1 MYFQTK
7 LPFPD
12 ILCNQDSVAE
22 GPDQVSNM
30 PHYTVKGA
38 HVCLG
43 NYHGNNNNNNN
54 KIRIHNSK
62 ITRHLLLKNTIRAPT
77 QNLYEMRN

>member
-1 MYFQTK
+1 MYVQTK

-12 ILCNQDSVAE
+12 ILCSQDSVAE
-22 GPDQVSNM
+22 GPEQVSNM

-43 NYHGNNNNNNN
+43 NYHGV
-54 KIRIHNSK
+54 I
-62 ITRHLLLKNTIRAPT
+62 ITTIIKSEYTAPKL
-77 QNLYEMRN
+77 QDICS